1 MYYIVFVVHHILTI
15 ENFCAIIFITNNTKE
30 LYSKGASIM
39 DKQLKPKSFRIT
51 DETAEKFR
59 EISSELGGNQQ
70 ETLAKLIEAF
80 EFQNSKLLLPEQKN
94 DIEKFEKYTSILI
107 RMFMN
112 SLEDNQN
119 ITDFVRTQF
128 EAQLLAKEKTIY
140 EFQEKSKIALE
151 EKEEITKKCMILEKE
166 KADLQKKNEQLQIII
181 SDKEVLTASLLETI
195 ASQKELLNIEKS

>member
-1 MYYIVFVVHHILTI
+1 
-15 ENFCAIIFITNNTKE
+15 
-30 LYSKGASIM
+30 M

-195 ASQKELLNIEKS
+195 ASQKELLNIEKSK